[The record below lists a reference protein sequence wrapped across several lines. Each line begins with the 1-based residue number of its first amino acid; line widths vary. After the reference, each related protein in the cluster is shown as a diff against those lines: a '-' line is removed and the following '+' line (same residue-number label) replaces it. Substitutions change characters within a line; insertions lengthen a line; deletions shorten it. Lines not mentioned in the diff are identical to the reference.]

1 MNFFTTLRNTASNL
15 QEKQSPMKTI
25 EEVIKKLDEII
36 AWSITNKSPI
46 GYFACTY
53 KSMTLAV
60 LDGVKKK
67 KFEDGKR
74 MITLDLA
81 FATRY
86 FEALDNYQN
95 KKKCSNAWFTAF
107 EASKNK
113 ELLIMQHIILGINAH
128 INLDLGV
135 SAASIMPYRKVNL
148 LQNDFNKINEVIAS
162 INQKVQ
168 DSLSKICY
176 PIELVDQI
184 SQGQD
189 NIILDFAISKARQTS
204 WASAIIL
211 SNSINFIRPA
221 LINMIDNAATLIARN
236 IIISTK
242 TPPQLLK
249 KMKTFESTDVAK
261 NIKIL
266 SEIKI

>member
-1 MNFFTTLRNTASNL
+1 
-15 QEKQSPMKTI
+15 MKTI
-25 EEVIKKLDEII
+25 EEVLKKLDEII
-36 AWSITNKSPI
+36 AWSIAQKSPI

-60 LDGVKKK
+60 LDGVKKN

-74 MITLDLA
+74 MILLDLA
-81 FATRY
+81 FAERY
-86 FEALDNYQN
+86 FEALENYQN
-95 KKKCSNAWFTAF
+95 NRKCTNAWFTAF

-135 SAASIMPYRKVNL
+135 SAAAIMPYRKVNL

-168 DSLSKICY
+168 ESLMKICY
-176 PIELVDQI
+176 PVELIDQI
-184 SQGQD
+184 SNGQD
-189 NIILDFAISKARQTS
+189 NVMIDFAISKARQTS
-204 WASAIIL
+204 WASAYIL
-211 SNSINFIRPA
+211 SNSISFIRPS

-236 IIISTK
+236 IIISNRMS
-242 TPPQLLK
+242 PQILK
-249 KMKTFESTDVAK
+249 KMKACESSDVVK
-261 NIKIL
+261 NIQILASTKI
-266 SEIKI
+266 